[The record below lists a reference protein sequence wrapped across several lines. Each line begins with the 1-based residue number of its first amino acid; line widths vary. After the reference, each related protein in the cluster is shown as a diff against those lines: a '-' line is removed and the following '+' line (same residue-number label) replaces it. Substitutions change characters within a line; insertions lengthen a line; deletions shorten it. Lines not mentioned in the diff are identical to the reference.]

1 MSLTATDLKPIEEAL
16 IRMNTQLGNYQEAI
30 LKATKATDAFV
41 KKEEEAARKAK
52 ELNNVLKVL
61 DASYNKDKDQF
72 EIRGK
77 RVDEFGR
84 RLNKVG
90 DVITTF
96 NKRTS
101 ILGLSIKELQDQGKS
116 FEIFSKATLDEYR
129 KQGGNILEFIAEGIA
144 GTREEIT
151 LLGMEGS
158 KFRRIL
164 YGFFPPG
171 AFRLINKAATVFQF
185 FGSAVRRSTDS
196 GKEHQ
201 ETLKKLRE
209 EKKKL
214 EAEGKDTTE
223 IENALKAHM
232 EGGEGRISPFEL
244 LMKGFNKIP
253 KFDMNA
259 KTGLEG
265 LRPDDFKSS
274 KFANEQENKFNQQL
288 QNKRGLFSLFPI
300 IKDTNTVLQ
309 KFQKVGLG
317 TEFEKSNR
325 KATRTKL
332 KDELKSVLELNQQ
345 KNRTAI
351 NNLYRTTESMKLSQL
366 ERTTLKY
373 SRKLRTGGYGAGGQ
387 MIPRLPADLQ
397 AQLDTGLKDPSQL
410 ATFNLLNDTLKKL
423 RSGKVQAD
431 PTLLEQA
438 KNIQKLLD
446 SSSSINFMI
455 GEILPQLKLRFE
467 QGKRISILTKL
478 FLMKH
483 AFKLAKLATFTF
495 ALLTKNPKKLGRK
508 LMDGAKRGFKIL
520 FKAPFTALMSIS
532 RFIILMSGY
541 ILYYGIIFSALIIAL
556 RKPILKGFMAFK
568 EGFAKVA
575 PLILFALDT
584 VWGGFK
590 KIYNG
595 FKNGDLFTI
604 IEGILEVAFG
614 LLLGLWSVALALWA
628 GLLSFIGEFT
638 VKLFNQAKDYV
649 KSFIDGFGAN
659 YETLKKGLVII
670 TLVAAVIFGWPAII
684 AGIGIAVVVVLIK
697 RGGEL
702 FESFSGKVGKV
713 IEDAIQKIKGAFTP
727 KLPKF
732 KINVP
737 MMADGGISKGGATIV
752 GERGPE
758 LVNLPRGARVYSNS
772 DSRKMMG
779 HTFNITVNARDSS
792 KAEMRRMAE
801 DIGRMINSK
810 INRSTSSSTFR

>member
-1 MSLTATDLKPIEEAL
+1 MGLTVNDLKPIEQAL
-16 IRMNTQLGNYQEAI
+16 SDMNKQLGGYQKAI
-30 LKATKATDAFV
+30 LQATKATDAFV
-41 KKEEEAARKAK
+41 QKEEEAAKKAK
-52 ELNNVLKVL
+52 EVSLAVKALGGDFNKTNNRL
-61 DASYNKDKDQF
+61 
-72 EIRGK
+72 EIGGK

-90 DVITTF
+90 DVITSF

-101 ILGLSIKELQDQGKS
+101 ILGLSIKELENQGKS
-116 FEIFSKATLDEYR
+116 FEIFSRETLKEYR
-129 KQGGNILEFIAEGIA
+129 KQGGNILEFIAEGIS

-151 LLGMEGS
+151 LLGMEGA

-171 AFRLINKAATVFQF
+171 AFRLINKAATLFQF

-201 ETLKKLRE
+201 KNLKKLRE
-209 EKKKL
+209 ERDKHAKGSVEYL
-214 EAEGKDTTE
+214 EAEEAISK
-223 IENALKAHM
+223 HM
-232 EGGEGRISPFEL
+232 EGGEGKMGPLEL

-253 KFDMNA
+253 KMSNN
-259 KTGLEG
+259 KLQLNREG
-265 LRPDDFKSS
+265 LIYSDLALSGK
-274 KFANEQENKFNQQL
+274 AEAQEKTYD
-288 QNKRGLFSLFPI
+288 KRVKLERIMNSLNPVM
-300 IKDTNTVLQ
+300 KDTNTVLQ

-317 TEFEKSNR
+317 TDFEKPNR
-325 KATRTKL
+325 KATRTSL
-332 KDELKSVLELNQQ
+332 KDTRKMLLETNKITNKTAAQNLQ
-345 KNRTAI
+345 KTI
-351 NNLYRTTESMKLSQL
+351 SSMKMSRDEMTSLRYSSSL
-366 ERTTLKY
+366 RTERGTFG
-373 SRKLRTGGYGAGGQ
+373 RKL
-387 MIPRLPADLQ
+387 PANLQ

-410 ATFNLLNDTLKKL
+410 NTFNLLNDTLKKL

-455 GEILPQLKLRFE
+455 GEVLPQVKLRFE

-495 ALLTKNPKKLGRK
+495 ALLTRNPRKLGRK
-508 LMDGAKRGFKIL
+508 LMDGAIKGFNIL
-520 FKAPFTALMSIS
+520 FKAPFTALKGIS

-649 KSFIDGFGAN
+649 KSFMDGFGAN
-659 YETLKKGLVII
+659 YETLKKGLVIL
-670 TLVAAVIFGWPAII
+670 TLVAAVIFGWPAIVI
-684 AGIGIAVVVVLIK
+684 GIGIAVVVVLIK

-702 FESFSGKVGKV
+702 FESFSGKVATL
-713 IEDAIQKIKGAFTP
+713 IEDAIAKIKGAFTP

-732 KINVP
+732 KVSMP

-758 LVNLPRGARVYSNS
+758 IVNLPRGARVYSNS

>member
-1 MSLTATDLKPIEEAL
+1 MALTAAYLKPIEKAL
-16 IRMNTQLGNYQEAI
+16 LDMNVQLGNYQKAI

-41 KKEEEAARKAK
+41 KKEEEAKRKAK
-52 ELNNVLKVL
+52 ELNTVLKVL

-77 RVDEFGR
+77 KVDEFGR

-116 FEIFSKATLDEYR
+116 FEIFSRETLKEYR
-129 KQGGNILEFIAEGIA
+129 KQGGNILEFIAEGIS

-151 LLGMEGS
+151 LLGMEGA

-209 EKKKL
+209 ERKKL
-214 EAEGKDTTE
+214 EEEGKDTTE
-223 IENALKAHM
+223 IENAIKAHM
-232 EGGEGRISPFEL
+232 EGGEGKISPLEL

-253 KFDMNA
+253 KMSNN
-259 KTGLEG
+259 KLQLNREG
-265 LRPDDFKSS
+265 LIPSDLPLSGKAETKEKTFDKRFKLERIM
-274 KFANEQENKFNQQL
+274 N
-288 QNKRGLFSLFPI
+288 SLNPV

-332 KDELKSVLELNQQ
+332 KDELKSVLQLNEE
-345 KNRTAI
+345 KNLMALK
-351 NNLYRTTESMKLSQL
+351 NLNKASEAM
-366 ERTTLKY
+366 LK
-373 SRKLRTGGYGAGGQ
+373 SRKATPFGEK
-387 MIPRLPADLQ
+387 IE
-397 AQLDTGLKDPSQL
+397 LKDPSKID
-410 ATFNLLNDTLKKL
+410 TFNLLNNMIKDLK
-423 RSGKVQAD
+423 SGKTQAD
-431 PTLLEQA
+431 PTLLQQA
-438 KNIQKLLD
+438 SDIKKLLD

-478 FLMKH
+478 FLLKH
-483 AFKLAKLATFTF
+483 AFKVAKLATFTF
-495 ALLTKNPKKLGRK
+495 ALLTRNPRKLGRK
-508 LMDGAKRGFKIL
+508 LMDGAKKGFNIL
-520 FKAPFTALMSIS
+520 FKAPFTAVKRIS
-532 RFIILMSGY
+532 SFIVLMSGY

-575 PLILFALDT
+575 PLILFALNT

-638 VKLFNQAKDYV
+638 VKLFNQARDYV
-649 KSFIDGFGAN
+649 KSFMDGFGAN
-659 YETLKKGLVII
+659 YETLKKGLVIL
-670 TLVAAVIFGWPAII
+670 TLVAAVIFGWPAIVI
-684 AGIGIAVVVVLIK
+684 GIGIAVVAVLIK

-702 FESFSGKVGKV
+702 FESFSAKITTLVEDT
-713 IEDAIQKIKGAFTP
+713 IEKISRAIRDSI

-732 KINVP
+732 KISMP

-758 LVNLPRGARVYSNS
+758 IVNLPRGARVYSNN